1 MSLTPELCSVHVH
14 TTLCD
19 GSDTPE
25 AMAAAA
31 LAAGVRHLGFS
42 CHSHTPI
49 PDDEGAVLPADMT
62 AYRAAVL
69 RLRERYAGRME
80 ILLGLEW
87 DSQSDVSPAGFDYWI
102 GSVHNLRDPRTGAFH
117 CVDFSRERLAACRD
131 GMFGGDMLALAEGYF
146 AEAARV
152 AARKPTILGHFDLI
166 TKFNAGN
173 ALFDEAAPRYRAAA
187 LGALRAADPAA
198 SLLEIN
204 TGAIARGY
212 RDTPYPAQFLLRAW
226 RAMGGRVILTA
237 DAHSAAH
244 LLYGYGGAARWARA
258 AGFDRAVALT
268 LSGPVEYDLE
278 RSSHV
283 PDDSF

>member
-19 GSDTPE
+19 GRDTPE

-62 AYRAAVL
+62 AYRETVL
-69 RLRERYAGRME
+69 RLREQYAGRME

-87 DSQSDVSPAGFDYWI
+87 DSQSDMSPAGFDYWI
-102 GSVHNLRDPRTGAFH
+102 GSVHYQKGPNGRYYAADWGPEHF
-117 CVDFSRERLAACRD
+117 AACRD
-131 GMFGGDMLALAEGYF
+131 ELFAGDPLAVTEGYF

-166 TKFNAGN
+166 TKLNAGTPS
-173 ALFDEAAPRYRAAA
+173 LTRTPPGTGRRHWRPSTPETPPPLCWRST
-187 LGALRAADPAA
+187 PAA
-198 SLLEIN
+198 WPGA
-204 TGAIARGY
+204 TGTPPTPPSSCCGRGGPWAGGSSSPP
-212 RDTPYPAQFLLRAW
+212 TPTAPPTCSTATVTPP
-226 RAMGGRVILTA
+226 GGPGR
-237 DAHSAAH
+237 
-244 LLYGYGGAARWARA
+244 R
-258 AGFDRAVALT
+258 ALT
-268 LSGPVEYDLE
+268 GPW
-278 RSSHV
+278 R
-283 PDDSF
+283 